1 MKAEPVRC
9 PSCGRRLFDLDLS
22 RAAFGTV
29 RIKCHRCKTLVCLDL
44 ATYNNQQQERSL
56 PASPKASEPIPC
68 ANSAPNPVSP

>member
-56 PASPKASEPIPC
+56 PASHQVSEPSHSSSSEPSHV
-68 ANSAPNPVSP
+68 NL